1 MGDTN
6 DPGYRSA
13 MESAPTRLRALP
25 SWLINQTAIPA
36 QRLVAAGL
44 AERGASRQQ
53 YALLAA
59 LDERGPA
66 SQAALGRSGGIDPSD
81 MVALV
86 NDLVARGLV
95 ARTPDPADRRRN
107 VVTITA
113 AGQRRLEQ
121 LDAAVAELQDD
132 LLAPLTA
139 SERDQLTRLL
149 TKLVDHHR
157 GDHHRGDVSG

>member
-1 MGDTN
+1 
-6 DPGYRSA
+6 
-13 MESAPTRLRALP
+13 MESIPTRLRELP
-25 SWLINQTAIPA
+25 SWLINQTAMPA
-36 QRLVAAGL
+36 QRLVATGL

-53 YALLAA
+53 YALLAS

-66 SQAALGRSGGIDPSD
+66 SQAALGRTGGIDPSD

-113 AGQRRLEQ
+113 EGESHLEQ
-121 LDAAVAELQDD
+121 LDPVVADLQDD
-132 LLAPLTA
+132 LLAPLT
-139 SERDQLTRLL
+139 SDERRQLVRLL

-157 GDHHRGDVSG
+157 QEVSG

>member
-1 MGDTN
+1 
-6 DPGYRSA
+6 

-25 SWLINQTAIPA
+25 SWLINQTAMPA

-44 AERGASRQQ
+44 AEVGASRHQ

-86 NDLVARGLV
+86 NDLVAQGLV
-95 ARTPDPADRRRN
+95 ARTPDPTDRRRN

-113 AGQRRLEQ
+113 EGRKHLER
-121 LDAAVAELQDD
+121 LDAQVAKLQDD
-132 LLAPLTA
+132 LLAPLSTDD
-139 SERDQLTRLL
+139 RRQLVRLL

-157 GDHHRGDVSG
+157 QEISG

>member
-1 MGDTN
+1 MGDAN
-6 DPGYRSA
+6 DRVTVRG
-13 MESAPTRLRALP
+13 MELAPTRLRTLP

-66 SQAALGRSGGIDPSD
+66 SQAALGRTGGIDPSD

-86 NDLVARGLV
+86 NDLVEQGLV
-95 ARTPDPADRRRN
+95 ARTPDPTDRRRN
-107 VVTITA
+107 VVALTA
-113 AGQRRLEQ
+113 AGHRRLEQ
-121 LDAAVAELQDD
+121 LDAEVAKLQDD

-139 SERDQLTRLL
+139 TERRQLVHLL

-157 GDHHRGDVSG
+157 QPVSG

>member
-1 MGDTN
+1 
-6 DPGYRSA
+6 
-13 MESAPTRLRALP
+13 MELAPTRLRTLP

-44 AERGASRQQ
+44 AERGATRQQ

-66 SQAALGRSGGIDPSD
+66 SQAALGRTGGIDPS
-81 MVALV
+81 
-86 NDLVARGLV
+86 
-95 ARTPDPADRRRN
+95 DRRRN

-113 AGQRRLEQ
+113 TGRRRLRQ
-121 LDAAVAELQDD
+121 LDATVAELQDD

-139 SERDQLTRLL
+139 GERRQLTDLL
-149 TKLVDHHR
+149 TKLVEHHR
-157 GDHHRGDVSG
+157 QERLSG

>member
-1 MGDTN
+1 
-6 DPGYRSA
+6 
-13 MESAPTRLRALP
+13 MELAPTRLRTLP

-44 AERGASRQQ
+44 AERGATRQQ

-66 SQAALGRSGGIDPSD
+66 SQAALGRTGGIDPSD

-86 NDLVARGLV
+86 NDLVAQGVV
-95 ARTPDPADRRRN
+95 ARTPDPSDRRRN

-113 AGQRRLEQ
+113 TGRRRLRQ
-121 LDAAVAELQDD
+121 LDATVAELQDD

-139 SERDQLTRLL
+139 GERRQLTDLL
-149 TKLVDHHR
+149 TKLVEHHR
-157 GDHHRGDVSG
+157 QERLSG